1 MLISF
6 LHPSCLYSRWCEGCG
21 EDWGKREKVW
31 GKQEEDA
38 SDEQGWRL
46 FLNTTFNLELF
57 KCRGKKKRYTT
68 FNNSFF
74 FLTEIA
80 LIEESI
86 VPEAF
91 EYFCQANPSLLQDF
105 QEMLSWQ
112 WGPHWQIIPSSEAK
126 RLFRNR
132 SVALTIMLVN
142 IKCLLRGWTYWK
154 TNDMIAQEI
163 SLKLIVWEDEED
175 GRHCSRS

>member
-1 MLISF
+1 MFVWASVLVAESEQGDV
-6 LHPSCLYSRWCEGCG
+6 LETEGRTSKDDEGGESKWGEWWLLSRWCEGCG

-74 FLTEIA
+74 FNRNSLNRGEYCPWGFWIFLPSQPLPPPGLPGDAFLTMR
-80 LIEESI
+80 
-86 VPEAF
+86 
-91 EYFCQANPSLLQDF
+91 PSLTKN
-105 QEMLSWQ
+105 S
-112 WGPHWQIIPSSEAK
+112 
-126 RLFRNR
+126 
-132 SVALTIMLVN
+132 
-142 IKCLLRGWTYWK
+142 LLRGQK
-154 TNDMIAQEI
+154 ALQKQI
-163 SLKLIVWEDEED
+163 SGTHHNV
-175 GRHCSRS
+175 G